1 MVRRSLALF
10 AVTILL
16 GACHGKARQSAP
28 PPTVQVVEVTRED
41 VPIYHQWVGSLD
53 GFVNADIKPQVTGY
67 VRQQLYADGAFVRKG
82 SVLFLIDQRGYKD
95 VADGA
100 RAELDR
106 SEAALGKARLDVQRD
121 RQLIAAQAI
130 TRQQFENDLA
140 AERQAAASAA
150 AARASL
156 SQAQLN
162 HSWTQVT
169 SLVDGVAGIAQVQ
182 VGNLV
187 NASTTM
193 TSVSQV
199 DPIKVQFS
207 ISESEYLASTNGNH
221 WAQPGQPNEA
231 PLELILQ
238 DGAVYPQRGMVIAV
252 NRQFSAQTGT
262 IVVQAAFPNPGN
274 VLRPGQYAKVRAA
287 IATRKD
293 ALLVSQRAINELQGT
308 YLVGVVKADGKFD
321 LRPIKTTA
329 HVGSRA
335 VVDEGLSAGD
345 RAVVSFIARLKPGM
359 PVHAVPASDERT
371 ASAVPA
377 GTAPGRQ

>member
-1 MVRRSLALF
+1 MSLRSLAVL
-10 AVTILL
+10 ASAIVL
-16 GACHGKARQSAP
+16 GACHGKPGQSAP

-67 VRQQLYADGAFVRKG
+67 VREQLYADGAFVRKG

-121 RQLIAAQAI
+121 RQLIAAQVI
-130 TRQQFENDLA
+130 TRQQFDNDLA

-207 ISESEYLASTNGNH
+207 ISETEYLASVQGTH
-221 WAQPGQPNEA
+221 WAEPGRQSGSA
-231 PLELILQ
+231 LELVLQ
-238 DGAVYPQRGMVIAV
+238 DGTVHPQQGTVIAV

-274 VLRPGQYAKVRAA
+274 VLRPGQYARVRAA
-287 IATRKD
+287 ISTRKD
-293 ALLVSQRAINELQGT
+293 ALLVPQRAINELQGT
-308 YLVGVVKADGKFD
+308 YLVGVVGVDGKFD

-329 HVGSRA
+329 QVGPMSI
-335 VVDEGLSAGD
+335 VDQGLSAGD
-345 RAVVSFIARLKPGM
+345 KAVVSFIGRLKPGM
-359 PVHAVPASDERT
+359 QVHAVPATDQRA
-371 ASAVPA
+371 ASAPPA
-377 GTAPGRQ
+377 DTKTGRP